1 MRGKRRNTVSPFRRF
16 VKMIMRFLIAF
27 IVTIFTAL
35 YLPLNSV
42 SALEEKMVFNRYA
55 EKYDMKPVVF
65 THGLHS
71 KRNKCEECHDAI
83 FVKKKG
89 GNDIN
94 MSKNSKGLY
103 CGKCH
108 DGKTA
113 YPLLKCERCHSGE
126 TTKK

>member
-1 MRGKRRNTVSPFRRF
+1 MK
-16 VKMIMRFLIAF
+16 FLTTLFFLVILLSS
-27 IVTIFTAL
+27 L
-35 YLPLNSV
+35 YYAAYAQKP
-42 SALEEKMVFNRYA
+42 AEEKMIFNRYA

-65 THGLHS
+65 THELHS
-71 KRNKCEECHDAI
+71 KRNKCDVCHDAI

-89 GNDIN
+89 VNDIN
-94 MSKNSKGLY
+94 MNKNSKGQY

-126 TTKK
+126 MTKK